1 MAVSRFSDAEVQSFC
16 PARPDD
22 TLLLHAESSYA
33 AFSAALIPGCS
44 RPILGVRL
52 PVLRQL
58 AAALNRR
65 FGGIPAIQP
74 ASFESVMLLGFCTAL
89 TPGTFEERQAR
100 IERFLP
106 FIDNWSLCDSFC
118 ASLRFPAA
126 EAEAWFS
133 WLSALA
139 VSPQAYEARF
149 AVVCAS
155 SRFPAAVFGLRV
167 LRLLTTVTCTAYYT
181 RMGVAWAAATL
192 YRSLPSD
199 VTALLEA
206 GHLDVW
212 THNKAIQKICES
224 RTTPSEAKREL
235 RSLRRTEAPSN

>member
-1 MAVSRFSDAEVQSFC
+1 MAVSCFSEAEVQSFC

-22 TLLLHAESSYA
+22 TLLPHAESSYA

-58 AAALNRR
+58 AAALIRR
-65 FGGIPAIQP
+65 FGGIPPIQP

-89 TPGTFEERQAR
+89 ASGTFEARRAR
-100 IERFLP
+100 IEQFLP
-106 FIDNWSLCDSFC
+106 LIDNWSLCDSFC
-118 ASLRFPAA
+118 ASLRFPAD
-126 EAEAWFS
+126 EAETWFS

-139 VSPQAYEARF
+139 VSTKPYEARF
-149 AVVCAS
+149 AAVCAS
-155 SRFPAAVFGLRV
+155 SRFPAAGFGQRALH
-167 LRLLTTVTCTAYYT
+167 LLTRVTCTAYYT

-199 VTALLEA
+199 VTALLESRRF
-206 GHLDVW
+206 DVW
-212 THNKAIQKICES
+212 THNKIIQKICES
-224 RTTPSEAKREL
+224 RTTPSEAKRSL
-235 RSLRRTEAPSN
+235 RTLRRTEAPSS